1 MSGFT
6 IKFDKNTIDHLGIKL
21 YSQFPPVIAE
31 LISNAYDA
39 DAEHV
44 DIDINYQN
52 KYVTIIDDGIGMSY
66 DEINESFLVIGRN
79 RRTAMGTDISPI
91 KRRKVTGRKGLGKLA
106 VFGVANEI
114 ELISVKNNLKNGF
127 SINYSEL
134 KDSEFDEYHPKII
147 YQNKKTDEPNGTQIT
162 IRSILQKNITSE
174 MNLAVSLAKRF
185 SLFLMILL

>member
-44 DIDINYQN
+44 EIDINYQD
-52 KYVTIIDDGIGMSY
+52 KQVTIIDDGIGMSY

-79 RRTAMGTDISPI
+79 RRTAMGTDVSPI
-91 KRRKVTGRKGLGKLA
+91 KQRKVTGRKGLGKLA

-114 ELISVKNNLKNGF
+114 ELISIKNNLKNGF
-127 SINYSEL
+127 SINYSDL

-147 YQNKKTDEPNGTQIT
+147 Y
-162 IRSILQKNITSE
+162 
-174 MNLAVSLAKRF
+174 
-185 SLFLMILL
+185 